1 MESGLIC
8 IFVLS
13 RTSDI
18 YNLKIANRLKTSP
31 FFRLAFYIMEIWKQV
46 KDFPD
51 YLIGNCGNVKSLK
64 YGREK
69 ILKPSVDG
77 WGYLKVCLFQNKIKT
92 TKRIHKLV
100 AIEFLGHIP
109 CKMELVIDH
118 IDLTKTNNR
127 VENLRIVTNRENCA
141 NNKVSRNKTGF
152 VGVSYIKKINKW
164 IAVIYK
170 NKKAKYLGTY
180 KSALE
185 ASEAYQKEFKLIDK
199 LGQ

>member
-1 MESGLIC
+1 
-8 IFVLS
+8 
-13 RTSDI
+13 
-18 YNLKIANRLKTSP
+18 
-31 FFRLAFYIMEIWKQV
+31 
-46 KDFPD
+46 
-51 YLIGNCGNVKSLK
+51 
-64 YGREK
+64 
-69 ILKPSVDG
+69 
-77 WGYLKVCLFQNKIKT
+77 
-92 TKRIHKLV
+92 
-100 AIEFLGHIP
+100 
-109 CKMELVIDH
+109 MELVIDH
-118 IDLTKTNNR
+118 IDLNKTNNR